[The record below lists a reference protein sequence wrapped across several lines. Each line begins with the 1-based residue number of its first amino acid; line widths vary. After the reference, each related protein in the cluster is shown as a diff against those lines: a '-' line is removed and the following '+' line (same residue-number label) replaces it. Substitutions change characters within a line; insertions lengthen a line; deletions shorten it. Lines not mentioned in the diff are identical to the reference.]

1 VIPTFQAFEEL
12 QYEHCRVLLISFER
26 RQTQKKKR
34 RESDEM
40 ISGAPKPLRTG
51 PSPPQIEI
59 MAVKQSSRMFRKLNH
74 STNVSDDFFWQKENR
89 NMSIVQHTRRLW
101 IQTYLSATGGHRNI
115 AETLNVFQTPTAL
128 WSSPGIS
135 LMVSRVPL
143 MHALNNLTSGS
154 IV

>member
-1 VIPTFQAFEEL
+1 
-12 QYEHCRVLLISFER
+12 
-26 RQTQKKKR
+26 
-34 RESDEM
+34 
-40 ISGAPKPLRTG
+40 
-51 PSPPQIEI
+51 
-59 MAVKQSSRMFRKLNH
+59 
-74 STNVSDDFFWQKENR
+74 
-89 NMSIVQHTRRLW
+89 MSIVQHTRRLW